1 MRTRTTVWVLGLM
14 GLLTVPVYG
23 SRDRATPRQESAR
36 AKPAPG
42 NPFDRLV
49 KQAEQAREA
58 GRLADAASQY
68 REALALRPDWVEGH
82 WALATVLYDLDGYEE
97 AREHFRRVIAAR
109 PQDGTAVALKAL
121 CDVRLEDYDAAFADL
136 QRARALGV
144 PNAEVRAVAAFQL
157 ALLVNRSGAAEMASE
172 MLRGLAVQGKDSPSV
187 IEAFGLATLRMPL
200 MPGEVPA
207 EKQEMVRL
215 AGRGAYHM
223 ARGRRTAIG
232 RMAFEEL
239 VSRYPSEPN
248 VHYAFGAYIAP
259 EEPDAAIAEFRKELA
274 RDPTHYPA
282 LLQIASVETKRGN
295 PERALAPAEEAAR
308 LAPNV
313 PAAHLILGRAL
324 LELGETARAV
334 QELEKGAALAP
345 ESADMQFALARA
357 YKRAGREE
365 DAEKARQEFLR
376 LDRAAR
382 EKDRKTPSG
391 DEPPETPPS
400 PSPRDGG

>member
-1 MRTRTTVWVLGLM
+1 M
-14 GLLTVPVYG
+14 GLLTVAALAATGASPSQAVRKAA
-23 SRDRATPRQESAR
+23 SNAAFDRMVKGAEEAR
-36 AKPAPG
+36 A
-42 NPFDRLV
+42 
-49 KQAEQAREA
+49 A
-58 GRLADAASQY
+58 GRLADAAGQY

-82 WALATVLYDLDGYEE
+82 WALATVLYDLDAYEE

-109 PQDGTAVALKAL
+109 PQDGTALALKAL
-121 CDVRLEDYDAAFADL
+121 CDVRLKDYDAAFDDL
-136 QRARALGV
+136 KRARVLGV

-157 ALLVNRSGAAEMASE
+157 ALLVNRSGATEMAAE
-172 MLRGLAVQGKDSPSV
+172 MLRGLAVQGKDSPNV
-187 IEAFGLATLRMPL
+187 IEAFGLTTLRLPL
-200 MPGEVPA
+200 MPDEVPA
-207 EKQEMVRL
+207 EKKEMLRL
-215 AGRGAYHM
+215 AGRGGYHM
-223 ARGRRTAIG
+223 ARGRRTAVG

-259 EEPDAAIAEFRKELA
+259 EEPDAAIAELRKELA
-274 RDPTHYPA
+274 RDPSHYQA
-282 LLQIASVETKRGN
+282 LLQIASVEAKRGN
-295 PERALAPAEEAAR
+295 AERALAPAEEAAR

-324 LELGETARAV
+324 LEVGDTARAV

-345 ESADMQFALARA
+345 ESADIQFALARA

-382 EKDRKTPSG
+382 EKDGKTPS
-391 DEPPETPPS
+391 DEPPETPPG
-400 PSPRDGG
+400 PSQQDGG